1 MNVYHR
7 LANTVA
13 DVQMEGI
20 TTHAIVP
27 RSSSP
32 GPIAKQVGFGSICSG
47 RYDGLFLLSEAP
59 DPTESRRLAAFWSVV
74 GVVSGLVFLLTISD
88 LPWESIFVAMGC
100 TCKCTSEQS
109 DRKQI
114 QQIATHLSGS
124 PGNNQQPPPAGVT
137 AKGMNYH
144 VRTAIW
150 NPDQPTFGTPVK
162 TQYDG
167 YHSPPIHTNIHS
179 VADAVLAKK
188 NQEASDEKHAHGA
201 NTTEPSGT
209 KSVDTM
215 FSWPRQLQ
223 DQLRNSTPSATS
235 SNSVRPL
242 ISPQ

>member
-20 TTHAIVP
+20 TTRAIVP
-27 RSSSP
+27 RSSSQ
-32 GPIAKQVGFGSICSG
+32 GPTAKQVGFGSICRR
-47 RYDGLFLLSEAP
+47 RYDELFLLSETP
-59 DPTESRRLAAFWSVV
+59 DPTGSQRLAAFWSVV
-74 GVVSGLVFLLTISD
+74 GVVSGLVFLLTLSD
-88 LPWESIFVAMGC
+88 LPWESIMIATGC
-100 TCKCTSEQS
+100 TCKCASEQS

-114 QQIATHLSGS
+114 QSIATHLSGS
-124 PGNNQQPPPAGVT
+124 PGNDQQSTPAGVN

-150 NPDQPTFGTPVK
+150 SPDQPTFGTPVK

-179 VADAVLAKK
+179 MADAVLAEKK
-188 NQEASDEKHAHGA
+188 QEASGVH
-201 NTTEPSGT
+201 TSEPTGT

-215 FSWPRQLQ
+215 FNWPRQLQ
-223 DQLRNSTPSATS
+223 DQLRNNSPSATS